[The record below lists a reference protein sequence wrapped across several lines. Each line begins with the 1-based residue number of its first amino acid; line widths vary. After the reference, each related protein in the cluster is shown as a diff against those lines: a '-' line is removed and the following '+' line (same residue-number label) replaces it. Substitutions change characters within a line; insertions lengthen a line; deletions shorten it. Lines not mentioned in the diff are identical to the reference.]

1 MQFSDEQ
8 IKIMQ
13 AEYGKINKI
22 DVSSDAYAKMVKLL
36 NKMPQS
42 MLKQLASSNV
52 KFISSLA
59 ANRIKE

>member
-1 MQFSDEQ
+1 MKE
-8 IKIMQ
+8 
-13 AEYGKINKI
+13 AVY
-22 DVSSDAYAKMVKLL
+22 YAKMVKLL

-42 MLKQLASSNV
+42 LLKQLASSNV